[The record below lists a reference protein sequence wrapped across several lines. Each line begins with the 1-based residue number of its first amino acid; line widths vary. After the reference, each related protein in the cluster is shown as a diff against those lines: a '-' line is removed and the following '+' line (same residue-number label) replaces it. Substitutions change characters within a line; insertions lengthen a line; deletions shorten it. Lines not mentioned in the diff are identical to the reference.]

1 MERLADVEMP
11 EIIYGDEFEPLPPTD
26 PGHRLK
32 GTPTSRG
39 VARATARI
47 VSGIEEAERVV
58 PGDILVIPY
67 SDIGWTPM
75 LAKAGGIVAE
85 SGGLL
90 SHSSIVAREFGIP
103 CVVSVP
109 GAMRLPDGA
118 TVHVDGYTG
127 EVHWEPPT

>member
-1 MERLADVEMP
+1 
-11 EIIYGDEFEPLPPTD
+11 
-26 PGHRLK
+26 
-32 GTPTSRG
+32 

-47 VSGIEEAERVV
+47 VSGIEEAERVE

-109 GAMRLPDGA
+109 GAMRLPEGA
-118 TVHVDGYTG
+118 TVHLDGYTG
-127 EVHWEPPT
+127 EVLWQPPT